1 MLLYKLLN
9 NFDENVP
16 TKIVGRRKLRT
27 SKRPLYDDY
36 DDYDVYIQIGEGND
50 LEIFKAHSDV
60 LRGRSAYFDT
70 ALSPNWAKKE
80 GNVFIFKKPNIRP
93 DVFRIILLFIYNTII
108 DLDENAK
115 DICELLIAADEINLN
130 ELIEYIHENITDLS
144 YKNMISF
151 FNALN
156 NFTMYHQEIENIKE
170 YVKKYIIKNAFR
182 IFNNFDSLHSNYSL
196 FLELENDCL
205 LSLIQNDDFR
215 MDEIEIWNNLI
226 KWAIAKNPTVSS
238 YIYIWNSKASTP
250 IWNSKEIEIFKKTIQ
265 QFIPHIRFFQ
275 IPPDDYYDNVHPLSA
290 LLPEK
295 LEKDINL
302 YFIDPEIPISS
313 KISQPRI
320 LIDSLI
326 IKMDHIYQIAHWID
340 DKLGK
345 KSHSLKNLQYDF
357 NLLLRGSRDGF
368 GLEPFKE
375 KCYNKGA
382 TIVIIKLKDKDGRI
396 IGGYNPL
403 NWSGSDDYLS
413 TYGSFIFSFQSI
425 IDSSTTILSRIR
437 NERSAIYDSKDDK
450 LGFGRDLRI
459 FNRTCVFTNYE
470 RKIITPR
477 TFNVEDYEVFE
488 VERI

>member
-1 MLLYKLLN
+1 IKKSFLVLRCLRYELTKKCYNEGATFVVKLL
-9 NFDENVP
+9 
-16 TKIVGRRKLRT
+16 
-27 SKRPLYDDY
+27 
-36 DDYDVYIQIGEGND
+36 EGND

-182 IFNNFDSLHSNYSL
+182 IFNNFDSLHSNY
-196 FLELENDCL
+196 N
-205 LSLIQNDDFR
+205 
-215 MDEIEIWNNLI
+215 
-226 KWAIAKNPTVSS
+226 
-238 YIYIWNSKASTP
+238 
-250 IWNSKEIEIFKKTIQ
+250 
-265 QFIPHIRFFQ
+265 
-275 IPPDDYYDNVHPLSA
+275 
-290 LLPEK
+290 
-295 LEKDINL
+295 
-302 YFIDPEIPISS
+302 
-313 KISQPRI
+313 
-320 LIDSLI
+320 
-326 IKMDHIYQIAHWID
+326 
-340 DKLGK
+340 
-345 KSHSLKNLQYDF
+345 
-357 NLLLRGSRDGF
+357 
-368 GLEPFKE
+368 
-375 KCYNKGA
+375 
-382 TIVIIKLKDKDGRI
+382 
-396 IGGYNPL
+396 
-403 NWSGSDDYLS
+403 
-413 TYGSFIFSFQSI
+413 
-425 IDSSTTILSRIR
+425 SSTTILSRIR

>member
-1 MLLYKLLN
+1 MREVFCIL
-9 NFDENVP
+9 D
-16 TKIVGRRKLRT
+16 RRKLRT

-226 KWAIAKNPTVSS
+226 KWAIAKNPT
-238 YIYIWNSKASTP
+238 
-250 IWNSKEIEIFKKTIQ
+250 
-265 QFIPHIRFFQ
+265 
-275 IPPDDYYDNVHPLSA
+275 
-290 LLPEK
+290 
-295 LEKDINL
+295 
-302 YFIDPEIPISS
+302 
-313 KISQPRI
+313 
-320 LIDSLI
+320 
-326 IKMDHIYQIAHWID
+326 
-340 DKLGK
+340 
-345 KSHSLKNLQYDF
+345 
-357 NLLLRGSRDGF
+357 
-368 GLEPFKE
+368 
-375 KCYNKGA
+375 
-382 TIVIIKLKDKDGRI
+382 
-396 IGGYNPL
+396 
-403 NWSGSDDYLS
+403 
-413 TYGSFIFSFQSI
+413 SI